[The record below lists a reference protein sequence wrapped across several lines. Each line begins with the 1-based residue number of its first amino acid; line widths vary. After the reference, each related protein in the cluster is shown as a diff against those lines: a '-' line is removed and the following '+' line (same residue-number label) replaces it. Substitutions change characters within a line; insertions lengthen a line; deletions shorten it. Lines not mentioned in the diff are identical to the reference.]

1 MFEDSLEVLDHVRLH
16 FSPAGILAL
25 NIALAFIMFGIA
37 LDIHVSDFRKI
48 VTRPKSTLT
57 GITSQFLLLPALTY
71 LLVLFLRPTPTVALG
86 MILVA
91 SCPGGNIS
99 NFISSLA
106 KGNTTLSIGLS
117 AIATLAATFMTPL
130 NFAFWGSLY
139 THFYNRHDAE
149 ALLRPLHID
158 SGQMFQTV
166 FILLGIP
173 LVLGLIFARRF
184 PRLTVKIRGP
194 IRKLSVGIFI
204 AFVVIALA
212 KNFEFFI
219 QFIHLIFI
227 IVLIH
232 NALALVTGYSASSLM
247 RLPQT
252 DRRTIAIETGIQN
265 SGLGLAL
272 IFNPKIFPPDM
283 ELGGMAIIA
292 AWWGIWHIVS
302 GLSLSWFWSRKPV
315 TDETET
321 EQVMNV
327 HHHSQV
333 EGK

>member
-1 MFEDSLEVLDHVRLH
+1 
-16 FSPAGILAL
+16 
-25 NIALAFIMFGIA
+25 
-37 LDIHVSDFRKI
+37 
-48 VTRPKSTLT
+48 
-57 GITSQFLLLPALTY
+57 
-71 LLVLFLRPTPTVALG
+71 

-117 AIATLAATFMTPL
+117 AIATLSATFMTPL

-139 THFYNRHDAE
+139 THFYNRNDAE

-247 RLPQT
+247 KLPQT

-315 TDETET
+315 TDEAEA
-321 EQVMNV
+321 EPLVNV
-327 HHHSQV
+327 HHHSHA